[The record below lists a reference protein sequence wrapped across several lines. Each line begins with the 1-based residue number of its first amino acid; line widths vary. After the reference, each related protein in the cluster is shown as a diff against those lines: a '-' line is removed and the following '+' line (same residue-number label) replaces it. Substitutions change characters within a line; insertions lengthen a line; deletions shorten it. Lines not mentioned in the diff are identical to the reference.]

1 MSRPTRTRPTRTPRS
16 RVKTLPQL
24 LLGAVEAN
32 PAGIAV
38 RFADAE
44 ATLAELTYAELDER
58 STRLARLLIDL
69 GVGPEDLVAV
79 GVPRSVESVV
89 ATWAVIKTGAG
100 FLPVDPKY
108 PADRIEHMVTDSGVR
123 LGLTVGAV
131 VDSLPARVAWSVLDS
146 AELVAELAGHSGEPV
161 TYADRVRPLR
171 AEHPAYVI
179 YTSGSTGLPKGV
191 VVTQAGLSSFC
202 DEQRDRYR
210 VTSESLT
217 LHFASPSFDASV
229 LELLLALGGAATMVV
244 VAPTVYGGDELA
256 ALLRRERVTHAFIT
270 PAALAS
276 IDPSGLDELRVV
288 VAGGEACPPELVRR
302 WVLPLA
308 DGTSRE
314 FYNGYGPTE
323 TTIMTNISA
332 PLVPDEIV
340 TIGGPIRAIT
350 EYVLDDRLIRVPAG
364 VVGELYITG
373 AQLARG
379 YHERPSLT
387 AARFVANPFDPS
399 GSRLYRT
406 GDLVRFTP
414 SGEVEYL
421 GRNDFQVKIRGFRIE
436 LGEID
441 AVLAG
446 HDTVDF
452 AVTVGH
458 VLDTGATILVAYVH
472 AAPGASVDVDALTEF
487 AGRSLP
493 AHMVPTT
500 VMVLDEIPLTPVG
513 KLDRAALP
521 EPRLRTKEFRAPRGR
536 AETLV
541 AEVFAELLD
550 TDAVI
555 GADDDFFALGGNS
568 LIATRVIARLG
579 AELDTQAPARL
590 IFEAPTV
597 AALAQRLSESA
608 GSGRKPALE
617 RAVPRPDPI
626 PLSPAQQR
634 MWFLSRFDPNSA
646 ANNIPFAVRLSGALD
661 VDALQAAVADLVER
675 HETLRTVYPDVDG
688 TGYQEVLP
696 AERALPDLAPQPINE
711 SELRDWLLDS
721 VLSGFDVTAEV
732 PLRMGLARLGTRDY
746 VLSVVVHHIAADG
759 ASVAPMVRD
768 LMSAYTARAAGVGPR
783 WTPLRVQ
790 YVDYTLWQRTVLGD
804 EHDTESVA
812 AAQLAYW
819 RENLAGLPDRIDLPA
834 DRPRPAT
841 PSGRGAVHSFEI
853 PGAVTASLNEIA
865 HECGASLFM
874 VLHTALSVFLARM
887 SNSDDIA
894 VGTPVEGRGEA
905 ELDDLIGM
913 FVNTLVLRT
922 RVDRDASFLELLH
935 AVKETDLG
943 AFSHA
948 ELPFERLVEVLDPV
962 RSQSHHPL
970 FQVALFFQNMD
981 SATLELP
988 DLSVEVVE
996 FDGAVAKFDLQ
1007 LTVQPRPADGTPAGM
1022 PALFTYA
1029 TDLFD
1034 EATVA
1039 EFAERFLRI
1048 LSAIVV
1054 DPSRPVGAIDLLA
1067 PVERDRI
1074 LLDWNDTRHPVDS
1087 ESLLDGYRRAVAA
1100 RPDAVALAHEGV
1112 ELTYREFDARVNRLA
1127 RLLISRGVGAEALVG
1142 LAIRRSLDLV
1152 VGMYAIVTAG
1162 GAYVPLD
1169 PDHPAERIGHIL
1181 DTARP
1186 VCVLSTAADAAALPG
1201 GVETV
1206 LVDRVDLGGFDAAP
1220 VRPAELVRPLS
1231 PAHPAYVIFTSGSTG
1246 RPKGVV
1252 ISHAAIHNQIT
1263 WMLAEYPLGP
1273 DDVYL
1278 QKTATTFDVSLW
1290 GFFMPLRVGAALV
1303 VATPDGHRDPEYV
1316 AHTIAAR
1323 RVTVTD
1329 FVPSMLTVFAAHAR
1343 ATALRTLRHVFV
1355 IGEALPPETV
1365 AAFAAVSDAAVHN
1378 LYGPTEAAVSV
1389 TYWRAGTGAANS
1401 VPIGLPQWNT
1411 QVYVLDSRLRAVP
1424 AGVVGELY
1432 LAGDQLARGYA
1443 GRADLT
1449 ADRFVANPFGFGDR
1463 MYRTGDLV
1471 LWRRAAD
1478 GRHVLDYLGRTD
1490 FQVKFRGQRIELGE
1504 IETAL
1509 LARPGVSQAV
1519 AVVATGPTG
1528 DQLVGY
1534 VVPGPGRTLDPVAL
1548 RDEVAEV
1555 LPAYMVPATVLVLDA
1570 LPLNTSGKLD
1580 RKALPA
1586 PVFEARAFAEP
1597 ATALEEAVAQ
1607 VFGEVLGVERIGRD
1621 DDFFDLGGN
1630 SLSATRVAAR
1640 LGDALDTRVPVRLI
1654 FEVSTV
1660 AGLAARVELSEGGRP
1675 ALVAGPRPQRIPLS
1689 LAQQRM
1695 WFLNQ
1700 FDTASAAY
1708 NLPVAVQLTGAL
1720 DIAALRAAA
1729 ADIVARHETL
1739 RTRYPQTDD
1748 GPEQI
1753 ILPPAQAAPVVE
1765 PIVVGEDELFERI
1778 AEIAGA
1784 GFDVATEVPLR
1795 MALFRVGGRPDEFVL
1810 LLVVHHIAADGWS
1823 LGALTRD
1830 VMAAYAARSQGAQPN
1845 WAPLPVQY
1853 ADYALWQRALLGDSA
1868 DAGSLAAKQIA
1879 YWTATLAGLPEES
1892 TLPLDRPR
1900 PAVQSYQG
1908 GAVSFRV
1915 DAQTHRGLRELAR
1928 AANATVFMVV
1938 HSALAVLLARMAG
1951 TNDVAIGTPIAG
1963 RGAAELDDVIGMFVN
1978 TVVLRTLLD
1987 PGESFT
1993 ELLARQR
2000 EDDLAAFAHADIPF
2014 EQLVEVLAPVRST
2027 GRTPLFQVA
2036 LSFVNLPSGDF
2047 ELPGL
2052 SIRGLDAPVDIERF
2066 DMQLTVVEGT
2076 AGGADGMAGELTYAR
2091 DIFDASTVRAFAERF
2106 VRVLRQI
2113 VRAPATP
2120 VGDLRLLSDTEA
2132 DRLTRMRGPAVSAAG
2147 TLPDILAAAAAGN
2160 PDGIALE
2167 DGERRLDYRELDAC
2181 SSRLARELIDRG
2193 VGPGDLVAIGVPRS
2207 LESVLSFWAVAKSG
2221 AGFVPVDPNYPPE
2234 RVAHMLADSGAVL
2247 GLTVHAVRPGL
2258 GDGID
2263 WLSLDDPRFEAAVGA
2278 RAADPVTDAE
2288 RLRPVRAANV
2298 AYMVYTSGSTGVP
2311 KGVAVTHAGLAGYSA
2326 EQRER
2331 FTVDSDSRTL
2341 HFATPSF
2348 DGAVLELLLATG
2360 AAATMVVV
2368 PTDVYG
2374 GADLSELL
2382 RVRRVT
2388 HMFITAAALASLDP
2402 TGLTDLR
2409 AVFTGGETWSPDLVR
2424 RWAVDGRHF
2433 HNAYGPTETTII
2445 VNFSEPLAPGDHI
2458 TIGGPIRGVTEWV
2471 LDERLHPVPVGV
2483 SGELYIAGDQVAAG
2497 YHRRPSLTA
2506 ARFVACPW
2514 QPGARM
2520 YRTGDVVRWTPRGEV
2535 EFVGRNDFQVKVRGF
2550 RIELGEIDAVLADHD
2565 SVDFAVTVG
2574 RKTATGATVLVSYV
2588 HPAPGRSVDVG
2599 ALTVY
2604 VQQRMPAHMVP
2615 TSIMVLDTI
2624 PLNPVGKLDRKA
2636 LPEPVFETAMFRAP
2650 ATALEQAVAEVY
2662 AEVLGLERVGV
2673 DDDFFALGGN
2683 SLSATRVS
2691 ARLGAALDTRVPV
2704 RLLFEAPTVEA
2715 LAARVE
2721 IPAGEAR
2728 PALVARPRPEQVPLS
2743 LAQQRMW
2750 FLNQFDTAAPTYNI
2764 PVAVRLTGVLD
2775 VDALQQAVADVVAR
2789 HEILRTTYP
2798 QTDDGPVQVIV
2809 PAAQAVPRVHPI
2821 VVRDA
2826 DLPARIAETIGA
2838 GFDVAA
2844 EIPLRVALFRVEAAL
2859 DDHVVVFVVHHI
2871 AGDGWSMGPLTRDVM
2886 AAYAARAGGVE
2897 PGWAPLPV
2905 QYADFSLWQRS
2916 VLGDEADPES
2926 LAAAQIA
2933 FWQRELSGLP
2943 EESTLAGDR
2952 PRPAAPSQR
2961 GAAVEF
2967 VVEAAVRDGLAE
2979 LARARNATLFMVVH
2993 SALAVLLGRL
3003 SGATD
3008 IAIGAPVA
3016 GRGDAAV
3023 DDLIG
3028 MFVNTVVLRS
3038 DIRAGEAFADLL
3050 TRQRDSDLAAFAHAD
3065 IPFERLV
3072 DVLEPERSTTRS
3084 PLFQVILAFQ
3094 NLPGGSFELPGLRVG
3109 TVEFDAAVEKF
3120 DLSLTIYETADADG
3134 AQTLSC
3140 HLSYATDL
3148 YDRATAASFAQRF
3161 QRLLGAVAADPRVA
3175 VGDVELLTA
3184 AERDIVLRS
3193 WSTYGPDTG
3202 TDATL
3207 VELFETAARACA
3219 ERTAVVFDGER
3230 VDYGELAR
3238 RVHRLARRL
3247 IEAGAGTE
3255 TLVAVALP
3263 RSLDL
3268 VVALLATVEAGAGYL
3283 PVDPTYPADRIAYM
3297 LDDARPVC
3305 VLTNTERDIELPEEL
3320 ATLDIDALDLSAYDD
3335 APLTDADRRH
3345 PLTPDTIA
3353 YVIYTSGSTGR
3364 PKGVRVPHRSVVK
3377 LFANTRANFGFGSD
3391 DVWTMFHS
3399 YAFDFSVW
3407 ELWGPLLYG
3416 GTLVVVDYYVSR
3428 SPEQFLQLLRRERVT
3443 VLNQTPSAFYQ
3454 LAEADRSAEPGTAPL
3469 SLRYIVFGGEALELR
3484 RLSDWYARHGDNA
3497 PRLVNMYGITETTVH
3512 VTYRAL
3518 DAAAVAAANG
3528 SLVGRAI
3535 PGLRTYLLDTRLRPV
3550 PSGVPGEIYVAGTQL
3565 ARGYLGR
3572 PALTAGRFVANPFDG
3587 PGELLYRSGDLA
3599 RWNRDGDLEYLGRA
3613 DDQVK
3618 VRGFRIE
3625 LGEIEAAVL
3634 AQDRVRQSAVVVRED
3649 KPGDQRIVAYLVGD
3663 PGVAIDIDA
3672 VRVGVGEVLPTYM
3685 VPSAFVVL
3693 DAIPL
3698 TANGKL
3704 DRRALPAPIF
3714 TTTET
3719 REPIGDVE
3727 ARIAELFTQVL
3738 GLDSVGVDD
3747 SFFSVGGDSIL
3758 SIQLVSRA
3766 KAAGIVFTPRDVFEQ
3781 RTVAGL
3787 AKVAVSAA
3795 DHAPVV
3801 LEELR
3806 GGGVGDVELTP
3817 VLAAYLANGS
3827 FGRFFQAMVL
3837 GLPEEID
3844 AAGLVET
3851 IGAVLDHHDVLRSRV
3866 YRVDG
3871 RWRFETL
3878 PPGAVE
3884 PAELVGR
3891 IDVPAGVSEEELQ
3904 RIAASAMEET
3914 VDALDPG
3921 DAKMLAFTWLHRP
3934 DGRDVLA
3941 VAAHHYAIDGVS
3953 WRIVI
3958 PDLAMAWAQR
3968 SAGQPIALPPTGTSF
3983 RRWAHGLVEIAASRQ
3998 RRAEIDFWKS
4008 VVATPDPLL
4017 GDRSLDPAF
4026 DTQATVRRVEVT
4038 VATQVAEAVLTKV
4051 PALYRGGVND
4061 GLLAALAMA
4070 VRAFRARRGIDAPR
4084 TLVKLEGHGREEE
4097 VVPGADLTRTVGW
4110 FTSIYPVALDLSTV
4124 DAATVFDGGE
4134 ATGDAVK
4141 AIKEQLLA
4149 VPDKGMGYGLLR
4161 YLNEDSA
4168 EEVAGPLG
4176 QISFNYLGRVSAGGV
4191 PEGLTAMGWMPTGEV
4206 GQHNPDQD
4214 HGMPAAAVV
4223 DVNAIVN
4230 DGETGPRMDVTFL
4243 YAAEVIDE
4251 AQVRE
4256 LADDWVAALTAL
4268 ARHTEDP
4275 SAGGLTPSD
4284 VPLVEVTQPEIDRWR
4299 RERPDLTDIL
4309 PLSPLQAGLLFLT
4322 ELSASAGEPG
4332 LNGSDAVDDYVM
4344 QFTLE
4349 LTGRIYIDRMQR
4361 AAQAVL
4367 DRHANLRT
4375 AFVTTRD
4382 GTPVALVVDSVKV
4395 PWQAVDGVPDDE
4407 LENVLAADQRRR
4419 FDPAVAPLVRF
4430 AMHRTLSGRSFL
4442 TLTTH
4447 HILLDGWSMPL
4458 LMKDLLALYAL
4469 RGDPS
4474 MLPRVRPYREYLAWL
4489 HTQDQDAALRAWTEA
4504 LAGVEPTPLAAAL
4517 PEPVSPGSG
4526 VGTTSFTLPP
4536 EETAA
4541 LAALATDTGVTI
4553 NTVVQAAW
4561 AMVIAGST
4569 DRDEAVF
4576 GAAVSGRPP
4585 QLDGVDSMIGLFV
4598 NTIPVRVRFDP
4609 NWTVRD
4615 LLSRLQSE
4623 QAALL
4628 DHHYIGLADIQR
4640 GIGVDGLFDT
4650 MIAFESYPVD
4660 TEGLEKA
4667 SSIDGMSVADL
4678 QAVNFTH
4685 YPITLLVNLDSQ
4697 LWVKVLYQQQT
4708 VDSAVAQSVT
4718 DRMRMLIS
4726 EFVTAP
4732 QRTLATTNLLLSTE
4746 RFVLDSMNRTDVA
4759 WPADDATLVSLF
4771 HAQCERTPDALA
4783 VTFGKASITYA
4794 ELRDRAD
4801 TVAGALVRRGAG
4813 PDTLVGVAMR
4823 RSIDLVVAI
4832 YAVLGAGA
4840 GYVPIDPD
4848 HPVERND
4855 HVLTSAR
4862 PLFVLTTAAD
4872 AFETDTEVEV
4882 VDLAAVAVG
4891 AGAATVRP
4899 ARPDNLAY
4907 VIYTSGSTGR
4917 PKGVMITHRQMVN
4930 QFRWAQ
4936 SSYPHNRSDS
4946 VLHKTPITFDI
4957 STWELFWPLQTGA
4970 RVVIAEPDGHR
4981 DPRYLADLIERESI
4995 SSVHFVPSMLDA
5007 FLDLAPDLPT
5017 AAPRRVFAAG
5027 EALSAATV
5035 GRFDAALPGALY
5047 NWYGPAEATV
5057 VTAGRV
5063 NGAEPNAAVSIG
5075 SPVANTRVY
5084 VLDRQ
5089 LRPVPLG
5096 APGELY
5102 IAGVQ
5107 LARGYIGAPGP
5118 TAERFVANPYQRGA
5132 RLYRTGDIVRLSRGG
5147 LEYLGRADFQVK
5159 IRGQRIELGEIEAV
5173 LLRHDSV
5180 AHAAVAVV
5188 PEPDRLVAYVV
5199 AAPEREIDER
5209 ELLRHARAGLP
5220 SYMVPA
5226 VVVVLPELPLNAS
5239 GKLDRRALPVPEFTA
5254 RAFRAPVTAMQK
5266 TVAEVFEEV
5275 LGLDRV
5281 GLDDDFF
5288 ALGGTS
5294 LVASKVVAQL
5304 RGRTGVE
5311 VRVQWFF
5318 LAPTVQAL
5326 AERLTAA
5333 AAGALDYDAES
5344 DAAMGL
5350 VLPIRTA
5357 GTEQPL
5363 FCIHPMY
5370 GLAWCYTGFVQYV
5383 DEQRPIYGIQSAA
5396 LSEDGPP
5403 PRSLRTMAQRY
5414 AAEIAAAQPDGPYR
5428 LLGWSLG
5435 GVLAHEIAVIL
5446 RESGREV
5453 ALLAMLD
5460 SDHSFDLTVWR
5471 TTMVEMLA
5479 ELGVTGLDIDQLD
5492 ELSEADFVK
5501 LYELIPTEMVGMT
5514 PDRLRRIYTSAMRS
5528 VGLTQDYVPGVYDGT
5543 IEYFRAANDERRSHD
5558 VIAAWRPYAAAVV
5571 DHPVPTTHEL
5581 MTQPEALSEIGPVL
5595 DKLLRTDS
5603 TYRRGAR

>member
-1 MSRPTRTRPTRTPRS
+1 M
-16 RVKTLPQL
+16 PQL

-32 PAGIAV
+32 PSGVAV

-44 ATLAELTYAELDER
+44 ATLGELTYAELDEH
-58 STRLARLLIDL
+58 STRLARLLIER
-69 GVGPEDLVAV
+69 GVGPEDLIAV
-79 GVPRSVESVV
+79 GVPRSLDSVV
-89 ATWAVIKTGAG
+89 AVWAVAKTGAG
-100 FLPVDPKY
+100 FVPVDPNY
-108 PADRIEHMVTDSGVR
+108 PADRVEHMVTDSGAR
-123 LGLTVGAV
+123 FGLTVAAV
-131 VDSLPARVAWSVLDS
+131 ADTLPDAVGW
-146 AELVAELAGHSGEPV
+146 LVIDAPDLAAELAAKSAEPV

-210 VTSESLT
+210 VTGESRT

-244 VAPTVYGGDELA
+244 VAPTVYGGAELA

-276 IDPSGLDELRVV
+276 VDPTGLDELRVV

-302 WVLPLA
+302 WVLPLGDGA
-308 DGTSRE
+308 KSSLGDGTKSSLGDGTSRE

-332 PLVPDEIV
+332 PLVPGEIV

-350 EYVLDDRLIRVPAG
+350 EYVLDDRLARVPTG

-379 YHERPSLT
+379 YHRRPSLT
-387 AARFVANPFDPS
+387 AARFVPNPFDPS
-399 GSRLYRT
+399 GARLYRT

-414 SGEVEYL
+414 AGDVEYL

-458 VLDTGATILVAYVH
+458 DLDTGATILVAYVH
-472 AAPGASVDVDALTEF
+472 AAPGESVDEDELLEYA
-487 AGRSLP
+487 ARSLP

-500 VMVLDEIPLTPVG
+500 VMALDAIPLTPVG

-521 EPRLRTKEFRAPRGR
+521 EPRLRTKEFRAPQGR
-536 AETLV
+536 VEIMV
-541 AEVFAELLD
+541 AAVFAELLD
-550 TDAVI
+550 TDAEI

-568 LIATRVIARLG
+568 LIATRAIARLG
-579 AELDTQAPARL
+579 AALDTQVPARS

-597 AALAQRLSESA
+597 AALARLLSDSA
-608 GSGRKPALE
+608 GSGRRPALE
-617 RAVPRPDPI
+617 RLARRPDPI

-634 MWFLSRFDPNSA
+634 MWFLSRFDPESA
-646 ANNIPFAVRLSGALD
+646 ANNIPFAVRLSGRLD
-661 VDALQAAVADLVER
+661 VGALQAAVTDLLER
-675 HETLRTVYPDVDG
+675 HETLRTVYPAVDG
-688 TGYQEVLP
+688 VGHQQVLP
-696 AERALPDLAPQPINE
+696 TQRALPDLSPQALSE
-711 SELRDWLLDS
+711 SELRDWLLGS
-721 VLSGFDVTAEV
+721 VLAGFDVTADV
-732 PLRMGLARLGTRDY
+732 PLRMGLAWLGAQDY

-768 LMSAYTARAAGVGPR
+768 LMFAYTARVAGAPPR
-783 WTPLRVQ
+783 WSPLPVQ
-790 YVDYTLWQRTVLGD
+790 YADYTLWQRTVLGD
-804 EHDTESVA
+804 ESDPASVA
-812 AAQLAYW
+812 ADQLAYW
-819 RENLAGLPDRIDLPA
+819 RDALAGIPDRIDLPA
-834 DRPRPAT
+834 DRPRPAVA
-841 PSGRGAVHSFEI
+841 SGRGAAYPFEV
-853 PGAVTASLNEIA
+853 PAALNAAMNELA
-865 HECGASLFM
+865 RDHGVSLFM
-874 VLHTALSVFLARM
+874 VVHAALAVLLARL
-887 SNSDDIA
+887 SATEDVTI
-894 VGTPVEGRGEA
+894 GTPVAGRGER

-922 RVDRDASFLELLH
+922 GVRGDASFLDLLD

-988 DLSVEVVE
+988 GLSVEVVE

-1007 LTVQPRPADGTPAGM
+1007 LTVEPHADDDAAM

-1029 TDLFD
+1029 ADLFD

-1039 EFAERFLRI
+1039 GFAERLIRV
-1048 LSAIVV
+1048 LAAVTADPDSA
-1054 DPSRPVGAIDLLA
+1054 VGGIELLA

-1074 LLDWNDTRHPVDS
+1074 LLDWNDTRYPVAG
-1087 ESLLDGYRRAVAA
+1087 ELLLDAYRRAVSAH
-1100 RPDAVALAHEGV
+1100 PDSVAVVYEGA

-1127 RLLISRGVGAEALVG
+1127 RLLISRGVGSESLVG
-1142 LAIRRSLDLV
+1142 LAMRRSMDLV
-1152 VGMYAIVTAG
+1152 VGMYAIVAAG

-1186 VCVLSTAADAAALPG
+1186 VCVLSTTADAAAIPDGSDL
-1201 GVETV
+1201 V
-1206 LVDRVDLGGFDAAP
+1206 LLDRVDLSEFDAAP
-1220 VRPAELVRPLS
+1220 ARPSEPARPMS
-1231 PAHPAYVIFTSGSTG
+1231 PQNPAYVIFTSGSTG
-1246 RPKGVV
+1246 RPKGVAV
-1252 ISHAAIHNQIT
+1252 THAAINNQIA

-1290 GFFMPLRVGAALV
+1290 GYFMPLRVGATLV

-1316 AHTIAAR
+1316 AETIAAR

-1343 ATALRTLRHVFV
+1343 ARSLRTLRHVFA

-1365 AAFAAVSDAAVHN
+1365 TAFAAVSDAALHN

-1389 TYWRAGTGAANS
+1389 TYWQATPEASTS

-1411 QVYVLDSRLRAVP
+1411 RVYVLDSRLRPVP

-1432 LAGDQLARGYA
+1432 LSGDQLARGYV
-1443 GRADLT
+1443 RRPDLT
-1449 ADRFVANPFGFGDR
+1449 SDRFVADPFGFGER

-1471 LWRRAAD
+1471 VWRGVGD
-1478 GRHVLDYLGRTD
+1478 QPVLDYLGRTD

-1509 LARPGVSQAV
+1509 LARPNVSQAV
-1519 AVVATGPTG
+1519 VVVAAGPTG

-1534 VVPGPGRTLDPVAL
+1534 AVPAPGRTLDPVAL

-1586 PVFEARAFAEP
+1586 PVFEARAFAAP

-1607 VFGEVLGVERIGRD
+1607 VFAEVLGVERIGRD
-1621 DDFFDLGGN
+1621 DDFFELGGN

-1675 ALVAGPRPQRIPLS
+1675 ALEAGPRPERIPLS

-1700 FDTASAAY
+1700 FDTSSAAY
-1708 NLPVAVQLTGAL
+1708 NLPVAVQLSGAL

-1729 ADIVARHETL
+1729 TDIVARHETL
-1739 RTRYPQTDD
+1739 RTLYPQSED
-1748 GPEQI
+1748 GPEQVV
-1753 ILPPAQAAPVVE
+1753 LGTAQAAPTVE
-1765 PIVVGEDELFERI
+1765 PITVGEDELFERI

-1784 GFDVATEVPLR
+1784 GFDVSVEVPLR
-1795 MALFRVGGRPDEFVL
+1795 IALFRVGGRSDEYVL

-1830 VMAAYAARSQGAQPN
+1830 VMAAYAARSQGTRPD
-1845 WAPLPVQY
+1845 WSPLPVQY
-1853 ADYALWQRALLGDSA
+1853 ADFALWQRALLGDSA
-1868 DAGSLAAKQIA
+1868 DPESLAAKQID
-1879 YWTATLAGLPEES
+1879 YWTGTLAGLPEES

-1900 PAVQSYQG
+1900 PATQSYQG

-1915 DAQTHRGLRELAR
+1915 DAETHRGLREMAR

-1978 TVVLRTLLD
+1978 TVVLRTVLE
-1987 PGESFT
+1987 PGESFA

-2000 EDDLAAFAHADIPF
+2000 EADLAAFANADVPF
-2014 EQLVEVLAPVRST
+2014 EQLVEVLSPVRST

-2052 SIRGLDAPVDIERF
+2052 SIRGLDTPVDIERF
-2066 DMQLTVVEGT
+2066 DMQLTVVEGA
-2076 AGGADGMAGELTYAR
+2076 AGGQDGMAGELTYAR
-2091 DIFDASTVRAFAERF
+2091 DIFDTATVRAFAERF
-2106 VRVLRQI
+2106 VRVLHQI
-2113 VRAPATP
+2113 VRAPRTA
-2120 VGDLRLLSDTEA
+2120 VGDLRLLSDSEV
-2132 DRLTRMRGPAVSAAG
+2132 DRLTGMRGRVVTESGA
-2147 TLPDILAAAAAGN
+2147 LPDILAAAVTRN
-2160 PDGIALE
+2160 PRGVALE
-2167 DGERRLDYRELDAC
+2167 DGDRSLDYLELDAR
-2181 SSRLARELIDRG
+2181 SSRLARELIGRG
-2193 VGPGDLVAIGVPRS
+2193 VGPGDLVAIGIPRS
-2207 LESVLSFWAVAKSG
+2207 LESVLAFWAVAKTG

-2247 GLTVHAVRPGL
+2247 GLTVRRARADL
-2258 GDGID
+2258 GDGLD
-2263 WLSLDDPRFEAAVGA
+2263 WLSLDDSAFAAALAEHSVA
-2278 RAADPVTDAE
+2278 PITDAD
-2288 RLRPVRAANV
+2288 RIRPVRAANV

-2331 FTVDSDSRTL
+2331 FGVDPDSRTL

-2360 AAATMVVV
+2360 AGATMVVV

-2388 HMFITAAALASLDP
+2388 HMFLTAAALASLDP
-2402 TGLTDLR
+2402 AGLTDLR
-2409 AVFTGGETWSPDLVR
+2409 AVFIGGETWSPDLVR
-2424 RWAVDGRHF
+2424 RWAIDGRQF

-2445 VNFSEPLAPGDHI
+2445 VNFSEPLAVGDQI
-2458 TIGGPIRGVTEWV
+2458 TIGAPIRGITEWV
-2471 LDERLHPVPVGV
+2471 LDDRLNPVPVGV
-2483 SGELYIAGDQVAAG
+2483 SGELYIAGEQLAAG
-2497 YHRRPSLTA
+2497 YHRRPSLSA

-2514 QPGARM
+2514 QPGKRM
-2520 YRTGDVVRWTPRGEV
+2520 YRTGDVVRWTSRGEV
-2535 EFVGRNDFQVKVRGF
+2535 EFIGRNDFQVKVRGF
-2550 RIELGEIDAVLADHD
+2550 RIELGEIDAVLADHA

-2574 RKTATGATVLVSYV
+2574 RKTPTGATVLVSYV
-2588 HPAPGRSVDVG
+2588 HAAAGERIDIG
-2599 ALTVY
+2599 ALTAY
-2604 VQQRMPAHMVP
+2604 AQQRMPAHMVP
-2615 TSIMVLDTI
+2615 TSIMVLDAI
-2624 PLNPVGKLDRKA
+2624 PLNQVGKLDRKA
-2636 LPEPVFETAMFRAP
+2636 LPEPVFESAMFRAP

-2662 AEVLGLERVGV
+2662 AEVLGVERVGV

-2691 ARLGAALDTRVPV
+2691 ARLGAALNVRVPV

-2721 IPAGEAR
+2721 IPVGKAR
-2728 PALVARPRPEQVPLS
+2728 PALVAQSRPEAVPLS

-2750 FLNQFDTAAPTYNI
+2750 FLNQFDTASPTYNI
-2764 PVAVRLTGVLD
+2764 PVAVRLTGLLD
-2775 VDALQQAVADVVAR
+2775 VEALQQAVADVVER

-2798 QTDDGPVQVIV
+2798 QTDDGPVQVVV
-2809 PAAQAVPRVHPI
+2809 PITQAVPRVHP
-2821 VVRDA
+2821 VVVYD
-2826 DLPARIAETIGA
+2826 DELPAKVAEIIGA

-2844 EIPLRVALFRVEAAL
+2844 DIPLRVALLRVNAAL

-2886 AAYAARAGGVE
+2886 SAYAARAAGVE

-2905 QYADFSLWQRS
+2905 QYADFSIWQRA
-2916 VLGDEADPES
+2916 VLGDEDDAES
-2926 LAAAQIA
+2926 IAAEQIA
-2933 FWQRELSGLP
+2933 FWRRELSGLP

-2952 PRPAAPSQR
+2952 ARPEAPSQR

-2967 VVEAAVRDGLAE
+2967 VVGAAVREGLAD
-2979 LARARNATLFMVVH
+2979 LARAKNATLFMVVH

-3003 SGATD
+3003 SGASD
-3008 IAIGAPVA
+3008 LAIGTPVA
-3016 GRGDAAV
+3016 GRGDAAI

-3038 DIRAGEAFADLL
+3038 EIRGGEAFADLL
-3050 TRQRDSDLAAFAHAD
+3050 TRQRETDLAALAHAD

-3094 NLPGGSFELPGLRVG
+3094 NLPGGSFELPGLRAG

-3120 DLSLTIYETADADG
+3120 DLSLTVFETEDATG

-3148 YDRATAASFAQRF
+3148 YDRATAVGFADRF
-3161 QRLLGAVAADPRVA
+3161 QRLLAAVAVDPRTP
-3175 VGDVELLTA
+3175 VGDIELLTA
-3184 AERDIVLRS
+3184 AERETALRT
-3193 WSTYGPDTG
+3193 WSGSGLDVGPE
-3202 TDATL
+3202 ATL
-3207 VELFETAARACA
+3207 VELFESAARANA
-3219 ERTAVVFDGER
+3219 ERTAVVFDDTR
-3230 VDYGELAR
+3230 IDYAELDR
-3238 RVHRLARRL
+3238 RANRLARKL
-3247 IEAGAGTE
+3247 IEAGAGPE

-3263 RSLDL
+3263 RSTDL
-3268 VVALLATVEAGAGYL
+3268 VVALLATVKSGAGYL

-3305 VLTNTERDIELPEEL
+3305 VLTHTERDIELP
-3320 ATLDIDALDLSAYDD
+3320 ATLPVLDLDALDLSPFADT
-3335 APLTDADRRH
+3335 PVTDAERAH
-3345 PLTPDTIA
+3345 TLTPDTIA

-3364 PKGVRVPHRSVVK
+3364 PKGVRVPHRTVVK
-3377 LFANTRANFGFGSD
+3377 LFANTQADFGFGAD

-3407 ELWGPLLYG
+3407 ELWGPLLHG

-3454 LAEADRSAEPGTAPL
+3454 LAEADRGAEPGAGPL

-3484 RLSDWYARHGDNA
+3484 RLTDWYARHGDTA

-3528 SLVGRAI
+3528 SVIGRAI
-3535 PGLRTYLLDTRLRPV
+3535 AGLRTYLLDTRLRPV
-3550 PSGVPGEIYVAGTQL
+3550 PAGSPGEIYVAGTQL

-3599 RWNRDGDLEYLGRA
+3599 RWNTEGDLEYLGRA

-3634 AQDRVRQSAVVVRED
+3634 AQDRVGQTAVVVRED
-3649 KPGDQRIVAYLVGD
+3649 KPGDQRIVAYLVAASGA
-3663 PGVAIDIDA
+3663 AIDIDA
-3672 VRVGVGEVLPTYM
+3672 VRVGAGELLPAYM

-3693 DAIPL
+3693 DSIPL

-3704 DRRALPAPIF
+3704 DRRALPAPTF

-3719 REPIGDVE
+3719 REPIGAVE
-3727 ARIAELFTQVL
+3727 ARISELFAQVL
-3738 GLDSVGVDD
+3738 GLESVGVDD

-3766 KAAGIVFTPRDVFEQ
+3766 KAAGIVFSPRDVFEQ

-3795 DHAPVV
+3795 DHAPIV

-3806 GGGVGDVELTP
+3806 GGGVGDVPLTP
-3817 VLAAYLANGS
+3817 VLAAYLANGA
-3827 FGRFFQAMVL
+3827 FGRFFQSMML

-3866 YRVDG
+3866 YQVDG
-3871 RWRFETL
+3871 RWHFETL

-3891 IDVPAGVSEEELQ
+3891 IDIPEGTSESELQ
-3904 RIAASAMEET
+3904 RIAESAMQET

-3921 DAKMLAFTWLHRP
+3921 DAKMLAFTWLSRP

-3953 WRIVI
+3953 WRILI

-3968 SAGQPIALPPTGTSF
+3968 LAGQPIALPATGTSF
-3983 RRWAHGLVEIAASRQ
+3983 RRWSHGLVEIAASAQ

-4017 GDRSLDPAF
+4017 GNRVLDPTF

-4038 VATQVAEAVLTKV
+4038 IPVEVAEAVLNKV

-4070 VRAFRARRGIDAPR
+4070 VRHWRGRRGVDAPR

-4110 FTSIYPVALDLSTV
+4110 FTSIYPVALDLRTV
-4124 DAATVFDGGE
+4124 DPVTVFDGGE
-4134 ATGDAVK
+4134 ATGDAIK

-4149 VPDKGMGYGLLR
+4149 VPDKGIGFGLLR
-4161 YLNEDSA
+4161 YLNEDTA
-4168 EEVAGPLG
+4168 AEVAGSLG

-4191 PEGLTAMGWMPTGEV
+4191 PEGLTALGWMPTGEV

-4214 HGMPAAAVV
+4214 HGMPAAAVI
-4223 DVNAIVN
+4223 DINAIVN
-4230 DGETGPRMDVTFL
+4230 DGEAGPRMDVTFL
-4243 YAAEVIDE
+4243 YAAEIIGE
-4251 AQVRE
+4251 EEVRE
-4256 LADDWVAALTAL
+4256 LAELWVAGLTAL
-4268 ARHTEDP
+4268 ARHTAEP
-4275 SAGGLTPSD
+4275 GAGGLTPSD
-4284 VPLVEVTQPEIDRWR
+4284 VPLVRVTQPEIDRWR
-4299 RERPDLTDIL
+4299 RERPGLTDIL
-4309 PLSPLQAGLLFLT
+4309 PLSPLQSGLLFLS
-4322 ELSASAGEPG
+4322 ELSAAT
-4332 LNGSDAVDDYVM
+4332 VDDYVM

-4367 DRHANLRT
+4367 DRHANLRS
-4375 AFVTTRD
+4375 AFVTTED

-4395 PWQAVDGVPDDE
+4395 PWQAVDGVPDEE
-4407 LENVLAADQRRR
+4407 LDGVLAADQRRR
-4419 FDPAVAPLVRF
+4419 FDPATAPLVRF

-4489 HTQDQDAALRAWTEA
+4489 GGQDQEAALRAWSEA
-4504 LAGVEPTPLAAAL
+4504 LRGAEPTPLVPALAPPVL
-4517 PEPVSPGSG
+4517 PEVG
-4526 VGTTSFTLPP
+4526 VGTTGFTLPP
-4536 EETAA
+4536 EETEA
-4541 LAALATDTGVTI
+4541 LTALATDTGVTI

-4569 DRDEAVF
+4569 DRDEAIF

-4585 QLDGVDSMIGLFV
+4585 QLDGIDSMIGLFV
-4598 NTIPVRVRFDP
+4598 NTIPVRVRFHP
-4609 NWTVRD
+4609 TWTVRD

-4628 DHHYIGLADIQR
+4628 DHHYLGLADIQR
-4640 GIGVDGLFDT
+4640 AVGVDGLFDT

-4660 TEGLEKA
+4660 TEGLEQA

-4685 YPITLLVNLDSQ
+4685 YPVTLLVNLDSQ
-4697 LWVKVLYQQQT
+4697 LWVKVLYQRET
-4708 VDSAVAQSVT
+4708 VDSAVAQSLT
-4718 DRMRMLIS
+4718 DRMRLLVT

-4732 QRTLATTNLLLSTE
+4732 QRTLAGTNLLLSTE
-4746 RFVLDSMNRTDVA
+4746 RFVLDSLNRTDVA
-4759 WPADDATLVSLF
+4759 WPSDEATLVSLF
-4771 HAQCERTPDALA
+4771 HAQCERTPDAPA
-4783 VTFGKASITYA
+4783 VTFGRQTITYA
-4794 ELRDRAD
+4794 ELRERVDALAD
-4801 TVAGALVRRGAG
+4801 ALARRGAG
-4813 PDTLVGVAMR
+4813 PETLVAVAMR
-4823 RSIDLVVAI
+4823 RSIELVVAI
-4832 YAVLGAGA
+4832 YAVLRTGA
-4840 GYVPIDPD
+4840 GYVPVDPD
-4848 HPVERND
+4848 HPVERNS
-4855 HVLTSAR
+4855 HVLTSAA

-4872 AFETDTEVEV
+4872 AFDTDTETPVL
-4882 VDLAAVAVG
+4882 DLATLG
-4891 AGAATVRP
+4891 AGAGSGVLRAV
-4899 ARPDNLAY
+4899 RPDNLAY

-4936 SSYPHNRSDS
+4936 SAYPHNRADA

-4970 RVVIAEPDGHR
+4970 RLVIAEPDGHR
-4981 DPRYLADLIERESI
+4981 DPRYLADLIDREAVST
-4995 SSVHFVPSMLDA
+4995 VHFVPSMLDA
-5007 FLDLAPDLPT
+5007 FLELAPELPT
-5017 AAPRRVFAAG
+5017 SVPRRVFAAG
-5027 EALSAATV
+5027 EALTGATV
-5035 GRFDAALPGALY
+5035 ARFDAALPGALH

-5063 NGAEPNAAVSIG
+5063 NGVDPKAAVSIG

-5089 LRPVPLG
+5089 LRPAPLG

-5107 LARGYIGAPGP
+5107 LARGYLGAPGL
-5118 TAERFVANPYQRGA
+5118 TAERFVANPYQRGT

-5173 LLRHDSV
+5173 LSRHDAV

-5188 PEPDRLVAYVV
+5188 PDPDRLAAYVV
-5199 AAPEREIDER
+5199 AAPDREISEKA
-5209 ELLRHARAGLP
+5209 LLDHARAGLP

-5226 VVVVLPELPLNAS
+5226 VVVVLPALPLNAS
-5239 GKLDRRALPVPEFTA
+5239 GKLDRKALPAPEFTA
-5254 RAFRAPVTAMQK
+5254 RAFRAPVTPMQK
-5266 TVAEVFEEV
+5266 TVAAVFEEV

-5304 RGRTGVE
+5304 RRLTDIE

-5326 AERLTAA
+5326 GDRLAA
-5333 AAGALDYDAES
+5333 ADAGTLDYDAES

-5350 VLPIRTA
+5350 VLPIRTSGA
-5357 GTEQPL
+5357 EQPL
-5363 FCIHPMY
+5363 FCVHPMY
-5370 GLAWCYTGFVQYV
+5370 GLAWCYTGLVQYV
-5383 DEQRPIYGIQSAA
+5383 DEQRPVYGIQSAA

-5403 PRSLRTMAQRY
+5403 PASLRAMAERY
-5414 AAEIAAAQPDGPYR
+5414 AAEIVAVQPRGSYR

-5435 GVLAHEIAVIL
+5435 GVLAHEVAVLL
-5446 RESGREV
+5446 RQSGREV
-5453 ALLAMLD
+5453 SLLAMLD
-5460 SDHSFDLTVWR
+5460 SAHTWDLGDWR
-5471 TTMVEMLA
+5471 ATMVELLS
-5479 ELGVTGLDIDQLD
+5479 ELGLTGLDVDGL
-5492 ELSEADFVK
+5492 EVLSDADFDK
-5501 LYELIPTEMVGMT
+5501 LYALIPAEMVGMS
-5514 PDRLRRIYTSAMRS
+5514 PQRLRRIYTSAMRS
-5528 VGLTQDYVPGVYDGT
+5528 VDLTRDYQPGYFDGT
-5543 IEYFRAANDERRSHD
+5543 IEYFRAADDRRRTGD
-5558 VIAAWRPYAAAVV
+5558 VIAEWRPYAGAVV
-5571 DHPVPTTHEL
+5571 DHPVPTVHEL
-5581 MTQPEALSEIGPVL
+5581 MTQPDALVEIGPVL
-5595 DKLLRTDS
+5595 DKLLRESDGGP
-5603 TYRRGAR
+5603 R